1 MKQSKEKLYLKVP
14 SSIVRN
20 DDFYLSNDE
29 FMLYSLLCYFYF
41 RKYGQKEII
50 LNIRYVKEFFGIK
63 DNRVLKNRLNKLN
76 DHNLIENRISI
87 IPRRN
92 EMPIIFNDNLYNS
105 YDVFTLI
112 STEVFELYEA
122 GKINQHA
129 FRLITY
135 YKSHI
140 NKSMNNNYC
149 FVGYDTLVTKL
160 KASKTTIL
168 EANKMLKNEKL
179 IKVVKHKLEPTYEY
193 SSLDKLIYNKYNN
206 HYYVAERLH

>member
-1 MKQSKEKLYLKVP
+1 MKKGKEKLYLKVP

-129 FRLITY
+129 FRLITF

-149 FVGYDTLVTKL
+149 F
-160 KASKTTIL
+160 AQ
-168 EANKMLKNEKL
+168 
-179 IKVVKHKLEPTYEY
+179 
-193 SSLDKLIYNKYNN
+193 
-206 HYYVAERLH
+206 